1 MSIKSIHYPTL
12 VVCLVSVFCIS
23 AEHLEF
29 TDAIRRCWT
38 IVSIIILSTCY
49 GFRLLFHHSIKPLSL
64 DKILKTFC
72 FVGLLE
78 IGYALLQLSG
88 VEHNYFRFHFFSGSF
103 ENPAVFGMF
112 LSFCLP
118 ISYYYA
124 LKAFTIEKK
133 FWYTIS
139 AIILL
144 FIILSESRTALISST
159 SAVLLISYIEL
170 NKIKALLE
178 KKHVRWLFIICL
190 LTLGLVL
197 YIYKSGSADGRLLI
211 WRISLRMIADNPLL
225 GWGNEG
231 FISQYMNR
239 QAEYFIQNPDSPFS
253 ILAGEV
259 SHPFNEFIFISVN
272 YGIVSLFIIFAFALL
287 TLRMILHNTYPQRSL
302 ITSIFVVLNVWCLF
316 SYPSAVPF
324 VWLIILFLI
333 ITAYEPLFK
342 NHKPKLISI
351 CILCICIISFI
362 TTYRSYSKEFYR
374 IYMQE
379 KSESNQDDEIMEQYA
394 DMYEDYKD
402 NRLFLYNYGALLHY
416 TGKYKESLIVL
427 KKCAH
432 HMADY
437 NVRLLI
443 GDDFLQLDMLDS
455 AITEFH
461 YANYMIPC
469 RYLPLYYEMKLYQDS
484 GKEDKAKELANIILK
499 KTNKVNK
506 SAKVRM
512 IKNLAKDVLA
522 E

>member
-12 VVCLVSVFCIS
+12 IVCMVSVFCIS
-23 AEHLEF
+23 AEHLEL
-29 TDAIRRCWT
+29 TDAIRCCWT
-38 IVSIIILSTCY
+38 IVSIIILSNCY
-49 GFRLLFHHSIKPLSL
+49 GFRLLFHRSMIPLSL
-64 DKILKTFC
+64 DKIFKTFC

-88 VEHNYFRFHFFSGSF
+88 IGHNYFRFHFFSGSF

-133 FWYTIS
+133 IWYIIS
-139 AIILL
+139 GIILL
-144 FIILSESRTALISST
+144 FIILSESRTALISSI
-159 SAVLLISYIEL
+159 SAILLISYIEV

-178 KKHVRWLFIICL
+178 KKYIRWLCIICL
-190 LTLGLVL
+190 LVFGLAL
-197 YIYKSGSADGRLLI
+197 YFYKSGSADGRLLI
-211 WRISLRMIADNPLL
+211 WKISLGMVVDNPLL

-239 QAEYFIQNPDSPFS
+239 QAEFFIKNPDSPFS

-259 SHPFNEFIFISVN
+259 SHPFNEFIFITVN
-272 YGIVSLFIIFAFALL
+272 YGIVSLFIIFAFILL
-287 TLRMILHNTYPQRSL
+287 TLRMILHNTHPQRSL

-316 SYPSAVPF
+316 SYPFAVPF

-333 ITAYEPLFK
+333 ITAYEPLLN
-342 NHKPKLISI
+342 NHKPKLTSI
-351 CILCICIISFI
+351 CILCICIMSFI
-362 TTYRSYSKEFYR
+362 TTYRIYRKEFYR

-379 KSESNQDDEIMEQYA
+379 KSESNQDDEIMAQYA
-394 DMYEDYKD
+394 NMYKDYKD

-427 KKCAH
+427 KECTH

-437 NVRLLI
+437 NVRILM
-443 GDDFLQLDMLDS
+443 GDDFLHLNMLDS
-455 AITEFH
+455 AIIEYH
-461 YANYMIPC
+461 YANYMVPC
-469 RYLPLYYEMKLYQDS
+469 RYLPLYYEIKLYQDS
-484 GKEDKAKELANIILK
+484 DQKGKAKELARIILR
-499 KTNKVNK
+499 KTEKVNN
-506 SAKVRM
+506 SAKVRT
-512 IKNLAKDVLA
+512 IKNLAKDILA